1 MLGTKVVRA
10 INDELEASTK
20 HSTLNDKP
28 SDGLSKNNSYAYKTV
43 SQKTSQTEIVQPAKN
58 RDI

>member
-1 MLGTKVVRA
+1 MMDKKVDRSS
-10 INDELEASTK
+10 NDELEASTK

-43 SQKTSQTEIVQPAKN
+43 SQKTS
-58 RDI
+58 